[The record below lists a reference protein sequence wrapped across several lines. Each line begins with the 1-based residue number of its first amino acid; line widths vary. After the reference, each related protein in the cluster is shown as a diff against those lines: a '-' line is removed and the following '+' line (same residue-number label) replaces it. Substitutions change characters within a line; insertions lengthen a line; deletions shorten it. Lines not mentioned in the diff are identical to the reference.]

1 MKESNNIEEI
11 KDKKKEE
18 IKFLADIMLGKLVK
32 WLRILGFDT
41 TYPSFD
47 DDLSLI
53 LTAQQE
59 GRILLTRDTNLI
71 KRRNICDFLFIK
83 GDHWKEQ
90 LAGIVKGL
98 KLKINFDSKIFS
110 RCSLCNTLTKN
121 VAKKEVKNY
130 VPPYV
135 FLTQNKFCYSIG
147 SLGIF
152 FYLKYSHWPIPE
164 YSLCLFNLFFKYG
177 YRFVAYVCS
186 FYILRYILIFYY
198 FTLCTL

>member
-11 KDKKKEE
+11 KDKKEEE
-18 IKFLADIMLGKLVK
+18 IKFLADRMLGKLVK

-53 LTAQQE
+53 LTARQE

-83 GDHWKEQ
+83 SDHWEEQ
-90 LAGIVKGL
+90 LVGIIKGL
-98 KLKINFDSKIFS
+98 KLEINLNLKIFS
-110 RCSLCNTLTKN
+110 RCSLCNTPTKY
-121 VAKKEVKNY
+121 VDKEEAKNY

-135 FLTQNKFCYSIG
+135 FLTQDKFVYCPSCKKYYWRGTHWQRMTQKIQKLFLNKSE
-147 SLGIF
+147 SN
-152 FYLKYSHWPIPE
+152 S
-164 YSLCLFNLFFKYG
+164 
-177 YRFVAYVCS
+177 
-186 FYILRYILIFYY
+186 
-198 FTLCTL
+198 